1 MYPATSTGK
10 AAKGSVQVIVSNDRL
25 QLRFRFGGK
34 RHYLSLGFPDSKA
47 TRKLAEQK
55 AREIELDI
63 LSGNFDLSLAKYRP
77 ASALATS
84 GPSASIPAPKVS
96 LSDLWKKYTEYRKP
110 QIAETTLRIQYQTVA
125 NHINKLPAPFVDE
138 AIAAR
143 DFFLKTLSTDT
154 TRRTITQ
161 ISACCDWAVES
172 DLISINPFKGMAEKI
187 KVVKTQKTNQFDD
200 IDPFTAEERDAIIE
214 AFENS
219 RVYRYYAPFVKFL
232 FYPC

>member
-63 LSGNFDLSLAKYRP
+63 LSGNFDPSLAKYRP
-77 ASALATS
+77 ENGLAA
-84 GPSASIPAPKVS
+84 PEPAAAIPAPKIS
-96 LSDLWKKYTEYRKP
+96 LLELWEKYTEYRKP
-110 QIAETTLRIQYQTVA
+110 QIAETTLRIQYRTVA
-125 NHINKLPAPFVDE
+125 SHISKLPAPFLDE

-143 DFFLKTLSTDT
+143 NFFLKTLSTDT

-161 ISACCDWAVES
+161 ISACCDWAIES
-172 DLISINPFKGMAEKI
+172 GLISTNPFKGMAEKI
-187 KVVKTQKTNQFDD
+187 KVIKPQRMGHFDD
-200 IDPFTAEERDAIIE
+200 IDPFTAEERDAI
-214 AFENS
+214 
-219 RVYRYYAPFVKFL
+219 YRSI
-232 FYPC
+232 